1 MTYLRLVPL
10 LALMAIAAC
19 ETIEGAGRDLNT
31 AGDVITEESQQ
42 AQAGY

>member
-1 MTYLRLVPL
+1 MTYVRFLPL
-10 LALMAIAAC
+10 LALMAFAGC

-31 AGDVITEESQQ
+31 AGDVITQEAQE